1 MGLVLTLYSGEL
13 MRTYSAKPG
22 EVSRDWYVV
31 DASEHNLGRLAT
43 RIATVLRGKH
53 KPEFTPHVD
62 TGDFV
67 IVVNA
72 KQVNLTGSKLDNKMY
87 YRHSQYPGGL
97 RAIPA
102 REVREND
109 PERMIRQA
117 VKGML
122 PKNKLSRHLIKKL
135 KVYGGDEHPHKA
147 QAPNPLN
154 F

>member
-1 MGLVLTLYSGEL
+1 

-22 EVSRDWYVV
+22 ETERDWFVV
-31 DASEHNLGRLAT
+31 DASEYNLGRLAT

-53 KPEFTPHVD
+53 KATFTPHVD

-67 IVVNA
+67 VVINA
-72 KQVNLTGSKLDNKMY
+72 SKVNLTGSKLDSKY
-87 YRHSQYPGGL
+87 YHRYSGYSGGL
-97 RAIPA
+97 RSIVA

-122 PKNKLSRHLIKKL
+122 PKNRLSRQIIKKL
-135 KVYGGDEHPHKA
+135 KVYGGADHPHSV
-147 QAPNPLN
+147 QAPKPFPSL
-154 F
+154 